1 MLSVHLLVLLAAH
14 RFLVITLSFTFPSL
28 PMRHPLKLFVLVF
41 ALIGT
46 VAIGTEAIA
55 ADSPAKPNKV
65 ISNLRQQMYTIG
77 ETSGKL
83 EDYLAAEHKA
93 VLEIRAYLAQGEATG
108 LQEKTSSGQTP
119 LMAAAINGYAE
130 IVAELLK
137 SEQVRA
143 GINDTNPQGFS
154 AWLHATWAFRQS
166 MWVCNPQVFK
176 DPFTWVPLFVI
187 QPYYI
192 QSPEN
197 PYRKT
202 RRLLEQAGAIPA
214 PEKAKQ
220 SWLDTCKM
228 QDQRVRSL
236 VEKSSDLLET
246 VLAESPLAFAEFSK
260 QLQTQNKK

>member
-1 MLSVHLLVLLAAH
+1 MYLLVLLAAH
-14 RFLVITLSFTFPSL
+14 HFLVITLSFTL
-28 PMRHPLKLFVLVF
+28 PPHPMHHPLKFFVLMF

-46 VAIGTEAIA
+46 EAIGTEVIA

-65 ISNLRQQMYTIG
+65 ISHLRQQMYTIG

-93 VLEIRAYLAQGEATG
+93 ALEIRAYLAQGEEAGAG

-137 SEQVRA
+137 SEQVRP

-187 QPYYI
+187 QPYYL